1 MADNPH
7 RDRPDGYPSKGA
19 AGAVFGYLF
28 AGIVVWGF
36 LGWLAG
42 DLLGLPTG
50 IGIAVGMMLGAAGA
64 IYLIMKRLSA

>member
-7 RDRPDGYPSKGA
+7 HKSPGEYSSKGA
-19 AGAVFGYLF
+19 AGAVLGYLF

-42 DLLGLPTG
+42 EFLGLPTG

>member
-7 RDRPDGYPSKGA
+7 RESSDEQSSEGV
-19 AGAVFGYLF
+19 AGAVLGYLL

-42 DLLGLPTG
+42 EFLGLPAG
-50 IGIAVGMMLGAAGA
+50 VGIAVGMMLGAAGA

>member
-7 RDRPDGYPSKGA
+7 RGSSDEHSSEGA
-19 AGAVFGYLF
+19 AGSVVGYLL

-42 DLLGLPTG
+42 EFLGLPTG

>member
-7 RDRPDGYPSKGA
+7 RRSPDEHSSEGV
-19 AGAVFGYLF
+19 AGAVLGYLL

-42 DLLGLPTG
+42 DFLGLPTG
-50 IGIAVGMMLGAAGA
+50 VGIAVGMMLGAAGA

>member
-7 RDRPDGYPSKGA
+7 RESSDDRSSEGA
-19 AGAVFGYLF
+19 AGSVVGYLL

-42 DLLGLPTG
+42 EFLGLPTG